1 MVLQQIQYI
10 RNKKEDR
17 VDVKSKRKSSGWVYG
32 MSLGD
37 DWVHCK
43 DAAAIT
49 SISVEVKACHFQIP
63 NHILYLE
70 LLHSSLKF

>member
-1 MVLQQIQYI
+1 MVLQQMQSIC
-10 RNKKEDR
+10 NKKDDR

-32 MSLGD
+32 RSLGD

-43 DAAAIT
+43 DAAAIA
-49 SISVEVKACHFQIP
+49 SISVEVKIP

-70 LLHSSLKF
+70 LATVH